1 MFLLDLAAHAI
12 GRCLQYVRT
21 PRRPILLL
29 RAGICQA
36 TASRGVASQN

>member
-1 MFLLDLAAHAI
+1 VFLLDLAAHAI